1 METDTFFFCFG
12 RPRPVFPGT
21 EVFIDDNNS
30 GVICT
35 FDFLGGTFLEGRSDF
50 PRGGKVGLPGG
61 AGSDVIRSMS
71 DAPGSCAILI
81 LDEGPRFGFLS
92 QTNHKTVPL
101 NLPYQRTT
109 SVTRFLGRT

>member
-1 METDTFFFCFG
+1 MARDTFFFCFG

-21 EVFIDDNNS
+21 EVLIDDNNS

-35 FDFLGGTFLEGRSDF
+35 FDFLGGTFLDDRSAL

-61 AGSDVIRSMS
+61 GGSDVIKSMS

-81 LDEGPRFGFLS
+81 LVEAPRVKISF
-92 QTNHKTVPL
+92 TNK
-101 NLPYQRTT
+101 
-109 SVTRFLGRT
+109 S